1 MEVIIIQLIDLTG
14 KMFGRLKV
22 IRRIDDLVDSKTG
35 RRYVRWECECTCDD
49 KTIINVIGDNLRS
62 GKVKSCG
69 CLRVDNLRR
78 IRKENSKD
86 NIYDLAG
93 EYGIGWTT
101 NTGQEFY
108 FDLEDYDK
116 IKDYHWYDN
125 GDYVTCSPDGKKT
138 IFMQNLIMNPIANER
153 VDHIKHNTYDNR
165 KKYLRIGTI
174 ADNNA
179 NRVKLK
185 NNTSGVTG
193 VSFHKGT
200 QKWQAYISRNGKRKY
215 LGLFSDFNDAVEV
228 RKKAENKYFK
238 EWSYANSMN
247 KDNEGEK

>member
-1 MEVIIIQLIDLTG
+1 
-14 KMFGRLKV
+14 
-22 IRRIDDLVDSKTG
+22 
-35 RRYVRWECECTCDD
+35 
-49 KTIINVIGDNLRS
+49 
-62 GKVKSCG
+62 
-69 CLRVDNLRR
+69 
-78 IRKENSKD
+78 
-86 NIYDLAG
+86 
-93 EYGIGWTT
+93 
-101 NTGQEFY
+101 
-108 FDLEDYDK
+108 
-116 IKDYHWYDN
+116 
-125 GDYVTCSPDGKKT
+125 
-138 IFMQNLIMNPIANER
+138 MNPIANER